1 VIFYYLDASAWVKRY
16 YWESGTQWVQELFAQ
31 NPTIACA
38 SLGLI
43 EVMATLAR
51 KRKARDIDLLSFEQK
66 VQELE
71 EDWVRFIQIQLTIET
86 MDLAQDLAKNMALR
100 GADAVGCSLVNRFHL
115 AASILNLLTV
125 AARLLA
131 HLIDTSADHVFDLGC
146 VDARTIDQALEREAE
161 HLDGVPGAELAT
173 PFAKWSA
180 QGADDDRVP
189 RATSG
194 VAVAVVHAESLPPAR
209 RTRHVVRQGR

>member
-1 VIFYYLDASAWVKRY
+1 MIFYYLDASAWGKRY

-43 EVMATLAR
+43 EVTATLAR

-86 MDLAQDLAKNMALR
+86 MDLAKDLAKNMALR
-100 GADAVGCSLVNRFHL
+100 GADAVHL
-115 AASILNLLTV
+115 ASALVLQRRFADAEDRLVFVASDRELKD
-125 AARLLA
+125 AAQSSGLVVS
-131 HLIDTSADHVFDLGC
+131 DPEE
-146 VDARTIDQALEREAE
+146 QEQ
-161 HLDGVPGAELAT
+161 P
-173 PFAKWSA
+173 
-180 QGADDDRVP
+180 
-189 RATSG
+189 ATSPG
-194 VAVAVVHAESLPPAR
+194 DRAQEDEA
-209 RTRHVVRQGR
+209 